1 VRHFGPGRHAN
12 VVHFAAKQAT
22 KGDCEGR
29 KARPELRKAHDR
41 WIRCAL
47 RHLAGG
53 LAGAMLHF
61 LSETNETN
69 ETAGGTFHLRTVL
82 NCFKLLRRNY
92 AQESLPDQSS
102 RWWSEWRAIGKFY
115 RRLGH
120 PIRCSARAV
129 RSPPPPHSSMNEIRW
144 MGGRRG
150 PPAVRRF
157 LTVRNLLTVLG
168 APAPAVRQIPD
179 VEPERGKR
187 FSPA

>member
-1 VRHFGPGRHAN
+1 MRHFGPGRHAN

-92 AQESLPDQSS
+92 AQESLLGQGS
-102 RWWSEWRAIGKFY
+102 RWWSEWGATGKIY
-115 RRLGH
+115 RRLRDPNPCWASAARTSSRGIH
-120 PIRCSARAV
+120 RSMKFDGWVAASEQTSVRISYVGIPYRRSGSTWAAPCSM
-129 RSPPPPHSSMNEIRW
+129 RS
-144 MGGRRG
+144 
-150 PPAVRRF
+150 
-157 LTVRNLLTVLG
+157 
-168 APAPAVRQIPD
+168 
-179 VEPERGKR
+179 ER
-187 FSPA
+187 